1 MKEKVIELKELT
13 TETLK
18 IFNVSDTKKL
28 GSVLFECATSGDETK
43 MNEFCNLVENDLSKD
58 WLQMIYQYYLAER
71 EQKKQDYTP
80 KCLAQFLSR
89 LIGESDSTIDMCSGS
104 GALTI
109 QRWNEYPDME
119 FELYE
124 FDENVIPYL
133 IFNMAVRNI
142 NAVIHQAD
150 VLQQEIINSWKVQKG
165 AKYGKVVNIKS
176 AV

>member
-1 MKEKVIELKELT
+1 MELKELT
-13 TETLK
+13 TQTLK
-18 IFNVSDTKKL
+18 IFNVSDTKNL
-28 GSVLFECATSGDETK
+28 GSALLECAMSNDEIK
-43 MNEFCNLVENDLSKD
+43 MNDFCNLVENDLSKD

-133 IFNMAVRNI
+133 IFNMSVRNI
-142 NAVIHQAD
+142 NAVIHQSD
-150 VLQQEIINSWKVQKG
+150 VLQQEIVNSWKVQKG
-165 AKYGKVVNIKS
+165 AKYGKVVNIKPT
-176 AV
+176 V

>member
-1 MKEKVIELKELT
+1 MELKQLT
-13 TETLK
+13 TETLR
-18 IFNVSDTKKL
+18 IFNVPGTEKL
-28 GSVLFECATSGDETK
+28 GEALLKCVMFNDEIK
-43 MNEFCNLVENDLSKD
+43 MNEFCNLVKNDLSKD

-109 QRWNEYPDME
+109 QRWNEYPDMA

-142 NAVIHQAD
+142 NAVIHQSD
-150 VLQQEIINSWKVQKG
+150 VLQQEIVTSWKVQRG
-165 AKYGKVVNIKS
+165 AKYGKVINIEPT
-176 AV
+176 V